1 MVVNARSLK
10 RMKRRVTA
18 EMYDFLTFPA
28 AECGGGPF
36 RSNVRAF
43 LTRHALL
50 NPPSS
55 TLPHLVTWQV
65 LFRHASSAV
74 DCESLPPSTAEYLPG
89 AESPPPPSTASAV
102 FYLDVVEEDVAL
114 SRSVYCDQCR
124 VVGWSGHPVCTKRYH
139 FIVKADG
146 SSIGGYNKPCPK
158 CSRLVHLSEPTCKW
172 CSNLMTCD
180 DVEDWVCHQLEDT
193 THLLHGVIHANGYGH
208 LLRVNGREGGSRVL
222 SGSHIMDF
230 WDRLCNYLGVRK
242 ISVMDV
248 SKKYGLDYRLLHAIT
263 NGSPWY
269 GNWGYVFGSGSF
281 ALTKNAY
288 IEAVETLSRLPLS
301 LFTCQRRKPR
311 TPIQDLIVFYQ
322 SLSEKELVNIRDL
335 FSFLMSLVH
344 DLQKPT
350 FFSEGNVK
358 KQRTCASGILCSWTA
373 DDLKRVEDAMIR
385 VLRAV
390 TSGNWV
396 SWRTL
401 KGAVCKVGP
410 SELLDHCLKELAGK
424 QTPEGATVCARCNPD
439 TGALEFRLEHG
450 SPELKGDNDHVRHV
464 FSNCLPREQI
474 IRDMKFLYEQLLHP
488 QTMVNYG
495 PEAKRDHALSAAS
508 RLLDCKQF
516 VKDYAP
522 EATLS
527 LDDPSVMYLICK
539 VELPE
544 QYEEHFSS
552 LPPELIT
559 LSPNATISDLKVEA
573 SKAFQEIY
581 IMFRGFQVE
590 QLVDYRGVV
599 DSTHVKL
606 LFNPLNAVNLRGSC
620 PMKNGL
626 GRFRMERGIE
636 RWTVDCSCGARDD
649 DGERMLACDVC
660 GVWQHTRCVGILDLE
675 AVPAKYHCSRCR
687 SASRTAVAN
696 VNMKCKDES
705 LVSGGGP
712 YCRGKGLAML
722 FDVR

>member
-1 MVVNARSLK
+1 M
-10 RMKRRVTA
+10 TA
-18 EMYDFLTFPA
+18 
-28 AECGGGPF
+28 
-36 RSNVRAF
+36 
-43 LTRHALL
+43 
-50 NPPSS
+50 
-55 TLPHLVTWQV
+55 
-65 LFRHASSAV
+65 
-74 DCESLPPSTAEYLPG
+74 
-89 AESPPPPSTASAV
+89 
-102 FYLDVVEEDVAL
+102 
-114 SRSVYCDQCR
+114 
-124 VVGWSGHPVCTKRYH
+124 
-139 FIVKADG
+139 
-146 SSIGGYNKPCPK
+146 
-158 CSRLVHLSEPTCKW
+158 
-172 CSNLMTCD
+172 D
-180 DVEDWVCHQLEDT
+180 DVEDWIYQQLEDT
-193 THLLHGVIHANGYGH
+193 THLLHGVVHANGYGH

-222 SGSHIMDF
+222 SGSHIMGF

-281 ALTKNAY
+281 ALTRNAY
-288 IEAVETLSRLPLS
+288 VEAVEILSRLPLS
-301 LFTCQRRKPR
+301 VFTCQRRKPR
-311 TPIQDLIVFYQ
+311 THIQDLIVFYQ
-322 SLSEKELVNIRDL
+322 SLSERELVNIRDL

-344 DLQKPT
+344 DLQKPR
-350 FFSEGNVK
+350 FLCEGNFK
-358 KQRTCASGILCSWTA
+358 KQKCCASGILCSWTA
-373 DDLKRVEDAMIR
+373 DDVKRVEDAMIR

-390 TSGNWV
+390 TSCNWV
-396 SWRTL
+396 GWRTL

-410 SELLDHCLKELAGK
+410 SELVDCCLKELAGK
-424 QTPEGATVCARCNPD
+424 QTPEGATISARCNPD
-439 TGALEFRLEHG
+439 TGALEFRLERG
-450 SPELKGDNDHVRHV
+450 SITLKGDDYCVGHSS
-464 FSNCLPREQI
+464 SNYPPREKI
-474 IRDMKFLYEQLLHP
+474 IRDMKLLYEQVLHP

-522 EATLS
+522 ETTLS

-544 QYEEHFSS
+544 LFEEHVSS
-552 LPPELIT
+552 PPLELIA

-573 SKAFQEIY
+573 SKVFQEIY

-590 QLVDYRGVV
+590 ELVDYRGVE
-599 DSTHVKL
+599 DSALVKL
-606 LFNPLNAVNLRGSC
+606 VFNPLTTVNLRGSC

-626 GRFRMERGIE
+626 GRFRMERGVE

-660 GVWQHTRCVGILDLE
+660 GVWQHTRCAGISDFDV
-675 AVPAKYHCSRCR
+675 VPAKFQCSRCR

-696 VNMKCKDES
+696 VSMKCKDES
-705 LVSGGGP
+705 MVAGGGA